1 MFDWT
6 YLEVERIHLV
16 WIALLVI
23 GGLVA
28 LELQS
33 QNALANF
40 LSPVMQGRLAER
52 AGTGRTVVRLVL
64 VFLAMFAGIL
74 ALMRP
79 QAPGELETI
88 KTTKPS
94 ADVMFVLDTSRSMLA
109 EDVAPTRLERAKAD
123 IGSMVDQL
131 DGDRVGLIA
140 FAGRAAQLCPLTPD
154 HSFFRTALATADTR
168 SAGRGGSRVGEA
180 IKAALRGFPSE
191 PGAKII
197 VLITDGDD
205 QDPYTEEAAK
215 LARDAGVR
223 IVALGFGNSETGSQ
237 ITLVDPQTKARS
249 VLMHDGKPVISK
261 LDGVALSKIALVTE
275 GVYIPVG
282 TSAVALDDIMQQH
295 VKPIMRSAEA
305 ASQRSI
311 PAEKFQ
317 FWVFASLLLLL
328 AALFVGSGKDRA

>member
-6 YLEVERIHLV
+6 YLHVERIHLV
-16 WIALLVI
+16 WIALLI
-23 GGLVA
+23 TGGLIA

-40 LSPVMQGRLAER
+40 LSPVMQHRLAER
-52 AGTGRTVVRLVL
+52 AGTARVIVRLVF
-64 VFLAMFAGIL
+64 VFAAMCAGIA

-79 QAPGELETI
+79 QAVGELETI
-88 KTTKPS
+88 KTSKPS

-123 IGSMVDQL
+123 IASMVDQL

-154 HSFFRTALATADTR
+154 HSFFRTALATTDTR

-191 PGAKII
+191 AGAKLI

-205 QDPYTEEAAK
+205 QDTYTQEAAK

-223 IVALGFGNSETGSQ
+223 IVALGFGSEEGSQ

-261 LDGVALSKIALVTE
+261 LDSKSLSQIAITTE

-305 ASQRSI
+305 AAQRSI

-317 FWVFASLLLLL
+317 FYVFLSLLLLL
-328 AALFVGSGKDRA
+328 IALFIGSGKDRA

>member
-6 YLEVERIHLV
+6 YQHVERIHLV

-33 QNALANF
+33 QHALANF
-40 LSPVMQGRLAER
+40 LSPVMQSRLAER
-52 AGTGRTVVRLVL
+52 AGTGRTIVRLVL
-64 VFLAMFAGIL
+64 VFLAMFTGIL

-123 IGSMVDQL
+123 IASMVDQL

-180 IKAALRGFPSE
+180 IKAALRGFPAE
-191 PGAKII
+191 PGAKLL

-205 QDPYTEEAAK
+205 QDPYSEEAAK

-223 IVALGFGNSETGSQ
+223 IVALGFGSETGSQ

>member
-6 YLEVERIHLV
+6 YQHVERIHLV

-33 QNALANF
+33 QHALANF
-40 LSPVMQGRLAER
+40 LSPVMQSRLAER
-52 AGTGRTVVRLVL
+52 AGTGRTIVRLVL
-64 VFLAMFAGIL
+64 VFLAMFTGIL

-123 IGSMVDQL
+123 IASMVDQL

-180 IKAALRGFPSE
+180 IKAALRGFPAE
-191 PGAKII
+191 PGAKLL
-197 VLITDGDD
+197 VLFTDGDD
-205 QDPYTEEAAK
+205 QDPYSEEAAK

-223 IVALGFGNSETGSQ
+223 IVALGFGSETGSQ